1 MFLHRWLYTNALK
14 GESLPS
20 CSLILMKMYV
30 KTFAHWWRH
39 IFFFYSCVWFFFYS
53 EWLFICQKTNMNL
66 MCFVDQKDESF
77 YTVTWACHVD
87 GTPFVV
93 AGGLNGILRVI
104 DAGGEKIH
112 KVSCL
117 PSLTFFI
124 LFWVVVVE
132 QKQC

>member
-1 MFLHRWLYTNALK
+1 
-14 GESLPS
+14 
-20 CSLILMKMYV
+20 
-30 KTFAHWWRH
+30 
-39 IFFFYSCVWFFFYS
+39 
-53 EWLFICQKTNMNL
+53 MNL

-117 PSLTFFI
+117 SSLTFFV